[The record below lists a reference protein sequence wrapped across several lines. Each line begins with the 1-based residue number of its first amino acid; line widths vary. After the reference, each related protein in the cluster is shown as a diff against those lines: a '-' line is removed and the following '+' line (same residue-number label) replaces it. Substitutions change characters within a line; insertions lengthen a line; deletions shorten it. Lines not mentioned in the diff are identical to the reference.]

1 MASPAIQNDEFACT
15 LASIILMDDDV
26 PITSEKLT
34 TMLKAA
40 NVSVEPYWP
49 SLFAKACSGL
59 DLKSMVMSIG
69 SSVGSGGSAPA
80 ASGAAAPAAAEE
92 APAAAKKEESEEESD
107 DDMGFGLFD

>member
-1 MASPAIQNDEFACT
+1 MFYSCLQ
-15 LASIILMDDDV
+15 
-26 PITSEKLT
+26 SEKLT

-69 SSVGSGGSAPA
+69 SSVGSG
-80 ASGAAAPAAAEE
+80 
-92 APAAAKKEESEEESD
+92 K
-107 DDMGFGLFD
+107 